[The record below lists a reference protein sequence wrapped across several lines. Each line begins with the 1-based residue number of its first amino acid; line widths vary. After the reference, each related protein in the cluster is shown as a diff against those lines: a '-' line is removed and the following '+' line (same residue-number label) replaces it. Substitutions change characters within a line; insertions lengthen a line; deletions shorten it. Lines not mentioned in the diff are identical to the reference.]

1 MNPRQASLRSSHRS
15 AAPVHS
21 KRPASDDDT
30 TSKKSRTS
38 KKSKKSSSVAANK
51 PDIFPSYELLT
62 KLSDPETY
70 QRALLVKQEQKR
82 ELVDL
87 DQLLTAT
94 AYGTSGDQ
102 RADPKD
108 RLLSVLR
115 WKLLRGQFRPT
126 LPALVAQK
134 SSEEVIRRVD
144 KALDLLANCQTVD
157 QAIQSDATKTMCEL
171 RGVGPATAAAFLSF
185 EAPNLIPVFSDE
197 AASFFESSLGP
208 IKYTLPYYKRYV
220 ECMQASLADL
230 VSRDDG
236 WNLNRLEKALWSF
249 RVLHKFLPDQEWR
262 QLIDVTHLSPQKAST
277 STDNNK
283 TLNQSEN
290 C

>member
-126 LPALVAQK
+126 LPALVAQN

-171 RGVGPATAAAFLSF
+171 RGVGPATAAGELLFLYLACLPLTALRF
-185 EAPNLIPVFSDE
+185 EKEKKRWVVTWRKMAERNQPRCVLSWLDLSLPVIRSAQFNPGV
-197 AASFFESSLGP
+197 LGRSGLLLR
-208 IKYTLPYYKRYV
+208 K
-220 ECMQASLADL
+220 
-230 VSRDDG
+230 
-236 WNLNRLEKALWSF
+236 
-249 RVLHKFLPDQEWR
+249 
-262 QLIDVTHLSPQKAST
+262 
-277 STDNNK
+277 
-283 TLNQSEN
+283 
-290 C
+290 